1 MTKGFWFIPIALAV
15 LGRVRCRKPR
25 PFTAAELLEWAPELR
40 TPRTARTA
48 CETMQRGGLLTAAPA
63 PATPGVRRP
72 TNPVMLWSL
81 TADGVTACKAAQQE
95 QASQAHSAAAK
106 VHNAQRVHPGALRN
120 RAWALLRIRRTLT
133 AQDAAS
139 VLADAGDD
147 VARME
152 RAIGKYLIQWEQAR
166 PDAIEVSARR
176 INRFKRYV
184 LVKDIGNL
192 PPKHVVGGAA

>member
-1 MTKGFWFIPIALAV
+1 MTKGFWFMPIVLAV

-48 CETMQRGGLLTAAPA
+48 CEAMQRGGLLTAAPA

-72 TNPVMLWSL
+72 TNPVLLWSL
-81 TADGVTACKAAQQE
+81 TPDGVVACKAAQHE
-95 QASQAHSAAAK
+95 QASQARS
-106 VHNAQRVHPGALRN
+106 VTTTQRNIQRVLPGALRN
-120 RAWALLRIRRTLT
+120 RAWALLRIRKALT

-147 VARME
+147 VTRME
-152 RAIGKYLIQWEQAR
+152 RVLGQYLIQWAKAR
-166 PDAIEVSARR
+166 PDAIEVSARK

-192 PPKHVVGGAA
+192 PPKHVVGGAE